1 MNLHVQVALCILTAH
16 QIINREVGVE
26 VMSSK
31 IHSVVIVG
39 FGGMGSYHAKL
50 IKETNSLEVVGTY
63 DLLEARRA
71 DSINA
76 GYKVYESYEEVLA
89 DPAVEI
95 VLIATPNDV
104 HKVIAVRALQAGKHV
119 ICEKPVAMSKV
130 ELQEMLAAADA
141 AGRVFMVHQN
151 RRWDEDFLTIKK
163 MYDQETIGSLFQL
176 ESRVHGAN
184 GIPGDWRHVK
194 AQGGGMLLDWGVH
207 LLDQLLFMIDS
218 KVISVSSSLSFI
230 LGNDVDDGFEA
241 ILQFENGIKAIIEVG
256 TTNFIT
262 LPRWYVKGIEGTG
275 IIEDWSLTGRLVTR
289 NNEGEKIEPKPI
301 RAGVGLTKTM
311 APPSEGATI
320 TEALPQPAELGS
332 SFYDNFAAVIE
343 GTAEPIVKNAEV
355 MRVQNLIEAIFESAE
370 KNQVLKDFDMYGEG
384 K

>member
-104 HKVIAVRALQAGKHV
+104 HKEIAIRALQAGKHV

-241 ILQFENGIKAIIEVG
+241 ILQFENGIKAIVEVG

-370 KNQVLKDFDMYGEG
+370 KNQVVKDFDMYGEG

>member
-50 IKETNSLEVVGTY
+50 IKDTNSLEVVGTY

-104 HKVIAVRALQAGKHV
+104 HKEIAIRALQAGKHV
-119 ICEKPVAMSKV
+119 ICEKPVAMSKE
-130 ELQEMLAAADA
+130 ELQDMLAAADA

-241 ILQFENGIKAIIEVG
+241 ILQFENGIKAIVEVG

-370 KNQVLKDFDMYGEG
+370 KNQVVKDFDMYGEG

>member
-1 MNLHVQVALCILTAH
+1 MNLHVQVALYILTAH

-241 ILQFENGIKAIIEVG
+241 ILQFENGIKAIVEVG

-370 KNQVLKDFDMYGEG
+370 KNQVVKDFDMYGEG

>member
-104 HKVIAVRALQAGKHV
+104 HKEIAIRALQAGKHV
-119 ICEKPVAMSKV
+119 ICEKPVAMSKE
-130 ELQEMLAAADA
+130 ELQDMLAAADA

-241 ILQFENGIKAIIEVG
+241 ILQFENGIKAIVEVG

-370 KNQVLKDFDMYGEG
+370 KNQVVKDFDMYGEG